1 MSVSLFVGV
10 CWLFV
15 VRHTLGEFF
24 GSVHSFSG
32 AALRHRQFLAGEGG
46 PMKQDKNL
54 QYCMDCL
61 RSMQERDG
69 LEPEQSSALEKAKV
83 RLKKLRRSPSPTRRE
98 IFEAV
103 RQVAEAIV
111 NNFVHRS

>member
-1 MSVSLFVGV
+1 
-10 CWLFV
+10 
-15 VRHTLGEFF
+15 
-24 GSVHSFSG
+24 
-32 AALRHRQFLAGEGG
+32 
-46 PMKQDKNL
+46 MKQDKNL

-103 RQVAEAIV
+103 RQVAEAII
-111 NNFVHRS
+111 NSFVHRS

>member
-1 MSVSLFVGV
+1 
-10 CWLFV
+10 
-15 VRHTLGEFF
+15 
-24 GSVHSFSG
+24 
-32 AALRHRQFLAGEGG
+32 
-46 PMKQDKNL
+46 MKQDKNL

-69 LEPEQSSALEKAKV
+69 LEPEQRSALEKAKV
-83 RLKKLRRSPSPTRRE
+83 RLKALRRSPTPTRRE

-111 NNFVHRS
+111 NNFVRRL

>member
-1 MSVSLFVGV
+1 
-10 CWLFV
+10 
-15 VRHTLGEFF
+15 
-24 GSVHSFSG
+24 
-32 AALRHRQFLAGEGG
+32 
-46 PMKQDKNL
+46 MKQDKNL

-111 NNFVHRS
+111 NIFVHRS

>member
-1 MSVSLFVGV
+1 
-10 CWLFV
+10 
-15 VRHTLGEFF
+15 
-24 GSVHSFSG
+24 
-32 AALRHRQFLAGEGG
+32 
-46 PMKQDKNL
+46 MKQDKNL
-54 QYCMDCL
+54 RYCMDCL

-69 LEPEQSSALEKAKV
+69 LEPEQRSALAKAEV
-83 RLKKLRRSPSPTRRE
+83 RLKGLRRSPTPTRRE

>member
-24 GSVHSFSG
+24 GSVHSFSE

-61 RSMQERDG
+61 RSMQARDG
-69 LEPEQSSALEKAKV
+69 LEPEQRSALEKAKLK
-83 RLKKLRRSPSPTRRE
+83 LKKLRRSPTPARRE

-103 RQVAEAIV
+103 RQVAEAII
-111 NNFVHRS
+111 NNFAYRS